1 MTTPERLEQLLAAAA
16 TDALGPEEARK
27 LDALLAARPDLQAEL
42 EALRATRGSLDR
54 WAASGARWE
63 DVRPSPGLDDA
74 VSRIGGVALVPAD
87 VTVHARSRRASSR
100 RWLPALLA
108 AAVTLVVVGSLGT
121 LGVQRLLQDGPVEGP
136 PGTLGAVEPLETRA
150 SDESP
155 LQGRVEASFVAHTW
169 GTEAVLDV
177 AGTEPGATYAVYV
190 VDEQGAE
197 VEAGAF
203 LGSSVEVHCR
213 MTAAVLRDDVVGLRI
228 TDERGRTVAEAS
240 APAL

>member
-16 TDALGPEEARK
+16 TDALGPEEARE
-27 LDALLAARPDLQAEL
+27 LDALLAARPDVRAEL
-42 EALRATRGSLDR
+42 DALRATRDRLDS
-54 WAASGARWE
+54 WAGADARWE
-63 DVRPSPGLDDA
+63 DARPSPGLDDA
-74 VSRIGGVALVPAD
+74 VSRIGGVAPVPTD
-87 VTVHARSRRASSR
+87 PTVRAGSRRAPAR
-100 RWLPALLA
+100 RFAPALLA
-108 AAVTLVVVGSLGT
+108 AAVTLVAVGSLGT

-150 SDESP
+150 GDESP
-155 LQGRVEASFVAHTW
+155 LPGRVEASFVAHTW

-177 AGTEPGATYAVYV
+177 TGTEPGATYAVYV
-190 VDEQGAE
+190 VDEQGEE

-213 MTAAVLRDDVVGLRI
+213 MNAAVLRDDVVGLRI
-228 TDERGRTVAEAS
+228 ADERGRTVAEAT